1 MLLLYFQ
8 LSDIHILK
16 RMKLTRIRTIWKKLA
31 YLHVV
36 SSIVHDF
43 GGPFS
48 NVNQKP
54 SFHFSPRM

>member
-8 LSDIHILK
+8 LSGIHILK
-16 RMKLTRIRTIWKKLA
+16 RIRTIWKKLA

-54 SFHFSPRM
+54 SFHFGPRM